1 MPTAGLKPILTRI
14 QIQSRNW
21 LKGTNIFVRTRPA
34 EIIDGAEVWQATMDM
49 VGFRDEGGSGF
60 SDEILVCDPDI
71 LMDLP
76 ENAVIHRY
84 RVYYC
89 VTQRGRPHL
98 WRVRLPGDDGRM
110 YGQWE
115 MLHDAAA
122 VAERTWVTLN
132 AESMP
137 IPAPSQDRE
146 PEWPDLTWGEVLQK
160 AFRDKIV
167 DALTTP
173 NSNVSGV
180 KSSDVDWLLPPTLTS
195 SPATSSTGRT
205 GRPTRRP
212 LHGRLGSRQ
221 RSNLALVARRA
232 GASPP
237 FPTDA
242 TSLFV
247 AYYNGAEFN
256 AFRALGWPLPE
267 RSVDLCAEF
276 KALTNGLT
284 CPTAGDC
291 WVPCSTS
298 ACPTWTPSRR
308 RPCKASP

>member
-1 MPTAGLKPILTRI
+1 MVTKRTTNVASTSDEAEKPASPSDGATIEDVDPTGGFSRFIIAPGQAMPTAGLKPILTRI

-21 LKGTNIFVRTRPA
+21 LKGTNIFIRTRPA

-167 DALTTP
+167 D
-173 NSNVSGV
+173 
-180 KSSDVDWLLPPTLTS
+180 
-195 SPATSSTGRT
+195 
-205 GRPTRRP
+205 RPDHP
-212 LHGRLGSRQ
+212 QLKRLRGEI
-221 RSNLALVARRA
+221 L
-232 GASPP
+232 
-237 FPTDA
+237 
-242 TSLFV
+242 
-247 AYYNGAEFN
+247 
-256 AFRALGWPLPE
+256 
-267 RSVDLCAEF
+267 
-276 KALTNGLT
+276 
-284 CPTAGDC
+284 
-291 WVPCSTS
+291 
-298 ACPTWTPSRR
+298 
-308 RPCKASP
+308 